1 MKIFILLF
9 FILITLILT
18 ARIEISIKK
27 LQIIN
32 KKIKFNI
39 RFNIYALKKIKIFSK
54 KVSKKDIIKIIN
66 YSEIKKHL
74 KKEEKFLNY
83 LDINLK
89 KINLEIN
96 YGGNNVVANSY
107 LFGIINSIIPTI
119 ISKYSNEKTEINYC
133 INTEFKKNI
142 IDLQLQSIIF
152 IDIFNSLKK
161 LFKNL
166 VDRI

>member
-39 RFNIYALKKIKIFSK
+39 RFNI
-54 KVSKKDIIKIIN
+54 N

-96 YGGNNVVANSY
+96 YGVNNVVANSY
-107 LFGIINSIIPTI
+107 LFGIINSMIPTV
-119 ISKYSNEKTEINYC
+119 ISKYSNEKTEINYS